1 MSAFGSGRPSLGGR
15 NLAKAI
21 AAKEV
26 YSFPILE
33 AEEIADV
40 LREMGAAVSEE
51 EFAKPNAVTFRQY
64 CELFVQEILGV
75 GKEELYQAHAEFTEV
90 LEGTEELHEAS
101 IPIVHFV
108 RNMNKVLAS
117 ARCDEGLSLRDL
129 IKPERAR
136 VLRVLSALV
145 NLQKF
150 KVEKLMWYREQE
162 EKKVSARC
170 AAQALARGA
179 PRQTA
184 HAPPTSPHTLPPPA
198 CPPPLCPPPC
208 HPSWLCCGAR
218 RPLSCSTLTSGG
230 AWTLSGPC
238 GTQSSQLWQQ
248 RRAHAGSWSTLAMS

>member
-1 MSAFGSGRPSLGGR
+1 MSSFGAGRPSLGGR
-15 NLAKAI
+15 QLAKAF

-33 AEEIADV
+33 PEEISDV

-51 EFAKPNAVTFRQY
+51 EFAKPNAGTFRQY

-75 GKEELYQAHAEFTEV
+75 GKEELYAPHAEFAEV

-101 IPIVHFV
+101 IPIIHFV

-162 EKKVSARC
+162 EKKVRSGCGSRKAG
-170 AAQALARGA
+170 AAAAPSVRWPGALACCA
-179 PRQTA
+179 LWPTPR
-184 HAPPTSPHTLPPPA
+184 PPNPPLLPPPHLPTA
-198 CPPPLCPPPC
+198 KPPP
-208 HPSWLCCGAR
+208 HVAA
-218 RPLSCSTLTSGG
+218 GG
-230 AWTLSGPC
+230 AAAQG
-238 GTQSSQLWQQ
+238 
-248 RRAHAGSWSTLAMS
+248 RH

>member
-15 NLAKAI
+15 SLAKAI

-51 EFAKPNAVTFRQY
+51 EFAKPNAGTFRQY

-75 GKEELYQAHAEFTEV
+75 GKEELYAPHAEFAEV

-101 IPIVHFV
+101 IPIIHFV
-108 RNMNKVLAS
+108 RNMNKVLIS

-162 EKKVSARC
+162 EKKVRTGRAGGRP
-170 AAQALARGA
+170 GA
-179 PRQTA
+179 
-184 HAPPTSPHTLPPPA
+184 
-198 CPPPLCPPPC
+198 
-208 HPSWLCCGAR
+208 GAGR
-218 RPLSCSTLTSGG
+218 RPLPRPALPLPPFLPRPLPLLTPHQLPPHPPTPTARPAGG
-230 AWTLSGPC
+230 AAAQG
-238 GTQSSQLWQQ
+238 
-248 RRAHAGSWSTLAMS
+248 RH